1 MSTRPQKTKII
12 HAVGPEFLVSIPNK
26 YSLHKHFILADKLN
40 PTSTNNRTERL
51 FWSTNF
57 HYENIGEPCKCS
69 PTTADLR
76 RIKLFSSQS
85 VTNERYKNTEQYS
98 PFLILLWTGQLGMTR

>member
-12 HAVGPEFLVSIPNK
+12 HALGPEFLVSIPNK

-57 HYENIGEPCKCS
+57 HYENIGEPASAHQPLLISEELSYFLPKML
-69 PTTADLR
+69 PMNDT
-76 RIKLFSSQS
+76 RILGST
-85 VTNERYKNTEQYS
+85 V
-98 PFLILLWTGQLGMTR
+98 PFLFCSGLASSG